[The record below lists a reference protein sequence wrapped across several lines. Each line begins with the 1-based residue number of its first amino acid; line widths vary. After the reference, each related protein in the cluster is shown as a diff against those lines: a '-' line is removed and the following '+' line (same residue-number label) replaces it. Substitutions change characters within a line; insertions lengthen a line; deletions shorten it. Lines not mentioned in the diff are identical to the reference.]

1 MSLRLYNFFHLNL
14 AYSAI
19 EEEDRALVIEKCYW
33 PLLHLARER
42 HLPFSIELSGYTLEV
57 IQALDPRWIDELKS
71 LIQAGLCE
79 LIGCGYAQ
87 VIAPLVPHEMT
98 ATNLRIGNVVYKE
111 ILNTRPT
118 IALLNEQAYSS
129 GLVPLYKEA
138 GYEAIIMEWNNPA
151 REHPEWS
158 PDLRYT
164 PKHATGTDESEIS
177 LIWNE
182 SIGFQKFQRY
192 AHGELDLDELLTY
205 IRSHQSSSVRAFP
218 LYGNDVEIFDYRP
231 GRYMTEAD
239 IHDEGEWLRIDRLY
253 AALQQEP
260 DMHFIKTSEVLD
272 LTDAAGANQKLQL
285 TTAAQPIPV
294 KKQGKYNIV
303 RWAVTG
309 RDDLGINTRCW
320 RLYEA
325 LKVGSSSMQKDW
337 KELCYLWS
345 SDFRTHI
352 TEKRWE
358 AYLSRL
364 SAFEEKFRTDSLSIS
379 SSEKPRMRQ
388 WNSYSRIGRY
398 LEIEGKNLSIRLNCK
413 KGLALD
419 SFIDQTLSETA
430 LFGTLHHGYFD
441 HIGWA
446 ADYYS
451 GHLVFESPGAHKVTD
466 LVSVEPEIRE
476 TERGLEISCVI
487 HTPLGPIMKTWLID
501 DERRKLIL
509 RYGIDWKEPVVGSL
523 RLGHVTLIP
532 CALNDGRLN
541 YSACNGGREPET
553 FYLQSTVNHGKALSF
568 LVSAAQAIGL
578 TTGHLVISDDKHQ
591 VQVSIKKDQKALIG
605 MVMHQLV
612 EDKPFTRGFFS
623 ALEHDDTSKPI
634 IIAPFEVDI
643 EYCANSCGA
652 RAI

>member
-1 MSLRLYNFFHLNL
+1 MSLLLYNFFHLNL

-19 EEEDRALVIEKCYW
+19 GEEERPRVIEKCYW
-33 PLLHLARER
+33 PLLRLARQR
-42 HLPFSIELSGYTLEV
+42 NLPLSIELSGYTLEV
-57 IQALDPRWIDELKS
+57 IKALDPRWVAELKL
-71 LIQAGLCE
+71 LIKEGPCE

-87 VIAPLVPHEMT
+87 VIGALVPHEVT
-98 ATNLRIGNVVYKE
+98 SANLRIGNLVYE
-111 ILNTRPT
+111 RILGVRPRV
-118 IALLNEQAYSS
+118 ALLNEQAYSS
-129 GLVPLYKEA
+129 GLVKLYKEV

-151 REHPEWS
+151 REHSEWH
-158 PDLRYT
+158 DDWRYL
-164 PKHATGTDESEIS
+164 PQLAIGTDDSQIS

-205 IRSHQSSSVRAFP
+205 VRGHQTSSVRALP

-231 GRYMTEAD
+231 GRYMTEAK

-260 DMHFIKTSEVLD
+260 DMHFVKTSEVLD
-272 LTDAAGANQKLQL
+272 LTDSPGANQRLQL
-285 TTAAQPIPV
+285 TSAAQPIPV
-294 KKQGKYNIV
+294 KKQDKYNIV

-320 RLYEA
+320 RLCEA
-325 LKVGSSSMQKDW
+325 LKRSSSSTEKDW

-358 AYLSRL
+358 TYLSRL
-364 SAFEEKFRTDSLSIS
+364 RAFEEKFRTDSLTNSLPES
-379 SSEKPRMRQ
+379 SGMQQ

-398 LEIEGKNLSIRLNCK
+398 LKIDGKNLSLRLNCK

-419 SFIDQTLSETA
+419 SFVDRTVSEST

-441 HIGWA
+441 DIGWG

-466 LVSVEPEIRE
+466 LVSVEPEIQETDRE
-476 TERGLEISCVI
+476 LKISCAI
-487 HTPLGPIMKTWLID
+487 QTPLGPIEKTWLID
-501 DERRKLIL
+501 DERRKLTL
-509 RYGIDWKEPVVGSL
+509 RYKIDWKEPVIGSL
-523 RLGHVTLIP
+523 RLGYLTLIP
-532 CALNDGRLN
+532 GELNDKQLR

-553 FYLQSTVNHGKALSF
+553 FHLKSTVNHSKALSF
-568 LVSAAQAIGL
+568 LISAAQAVGL

-591 VQVSIKKDQKALIG
+591 VQLSIKKDQKALIG

-612 EDKPFTRGFFS
+612 EDKPFTRCFLS
-623 ALEHDDTSKPI
+623 ALEHDDTSRPI
-634 IIAPFEVDI
+634 TIAPFETDI
-643 EYCANSCGA
+643 EYGVNRCGA

>member
-1 MSLRLYNFFHLNL
+1 MSLLLYNFFHLNL

-19 EEEDRALVIEKCYW
+19 EEEDRTRVIEKCYW
-33 PLLHLARER
+33 PLLRLAQER
-42 HLPFSIELSGYTLEV
+42 QLPFSIELSGYTLET
-57 IQALDPRWIDELKS
+57 IHALDPRWVEELKF
-71 LIQAGLCE
+71 LIQAGTCE

-87 VIAPLVPHEMT
+87 VIGPLVPHEVT
-98 ATNLRIGNVVYKE
+98 SANLRIGNMVYQE
-111 ILNTRPT
+111 LLSTRPT
-118 IALLNEQAYSS
+118 VALLNEQAYSQ
-129 GLVPLYKEA
+129 GLVPLYKEV

-151 REHPEWS
+151 REHPEWN
-158 PDLRYT
+158 PKWRYT
-164 PKHATGTDESEIS
+164 QKRAKGTGESEIS

-205 IRSHQSSSVRAFP
+205 VRSHQTSSVHALP

-231 GRYMTEAD
+231 GRYMTEAK
-239 IHDEGEWLRIDRLY
+239 IHDEGEWERIDRLY
-253 AALQQEP
+253 AALQHEP
-260 DMHFIKTSEVLD
+260 DMHFIKTSEVMD
-272 LTDAAGANQKLQL
+272 LTDVQGASQKLQL
-285 TTAAQPIPV
+285 TSAAQPIPV
-294 KKQGKYNIV
+294 KKQDKYNIV

-320 RLYEA
+320 RLCEA
-325 LKVGSSSMQKDW
+325 LKCSSSSTEKDW

-358 AYLSRL
+358 TYLSRL
-364 SAFEEKFRTDSLSIS
+364 RAFEEKFRTDPLTNSLPES
-379 SSEKPRMRQ
+379 SGMRQ

-398 LEIEGKNLSIRLNCK
+398 LKIDGKNLSLRLNCK

-419 SFIDQTLSETA
+419 SFIDRTVSEST

-441 HIGWA
+441 DIGWG

-466 LVSVEPEIRE
+466 LVSVEPEIQETDRE
-476 TERGLEISCVI
+476 LKISCVI
-487 HTPLGPIMKTWLID
+487 QTPLGPIEKTWLID
-501 DERRKLIL
+501 DERRKLTL
-509 RYGIDWKEPVVGSL
+509 RYKIDWKEPVIGSL
-523 RLGHVTLIP
+523 RLGYLTLIP
-532 CALNDGRLN
+532 GELNDKQLR

-553 FYLQSTVNHGKALSF
+553 FHLKSTVNHSKALSF
-568 LVSAAQAIGL
+568 LISAAQAIGL
-578 TTGHLVISDDKHQ
+578 TTGHLEISDDKHQ
-591 VQVSIKKDQKALIG
+591 VQLSIKKDQKALIG

-612 EDKPFTRGFFS
+612 EDKPFTRCFLS
-623 ALEHDDTSKPI
+623 ALEHDDTSRPI
-634 IIAPFEVDI
+634 SIAPFEIDI
-643 EYCANSCGA
+643 EYGVNRCGA

>member
-1 MSLRLYNFFHLNL
+1 MSLLLYNFFHLNL

-19 EEEDRALVIEKCYW
+19 EEEDRALVVEKCYW
-33 PLLHLARER
+33 PLLRLARKR
-42 HLPFSIELSGYTLEV
+42 NLPFSIELSGYTLEV
-57 IQALDPRWIDELKS
+57 ICAIDPRWVEELKS
-71 LIQAGLCE
+71 LIQAGSCE

-87 VIAPLVPHEMT
+87 VIGPLVPHEVT
-98 ATNLRIGNVVYKE
+98 SANLQIGNMVYQGL
-111 ILNTRPT
+111 LNTRPT
-118 IALLNEQAYSS
+118 VALLNEQAYSP

-151 REHPEWS
+151 REHPEWNS
-158 PDLRYT
+158 EWRYRPT
-164 PKHATGTDESEIS
+164 RAQGTVESEIS

-205 IRSHQSSSVRAFP
+205 VRSHQTSSVRAFP

-231 GRYMTEAD
+231 GRYMTEAKV
-239 IHDEGEWLRIDRLY
+239 HDEGEWLRIDRLY

-260 DMHFIKTSEVLD
+260 EMHFIKTSEVLD
-272 LTDAAGANQKLQL
+272 LTDAPGAHQKLQL
-285 TTAAQPIPV
+285 TSAAQPIPV
-294 KKQGKYNIV
+294 KKQDKYNIV

-325 LKVGSSSMQKDW
+325 LKVGSSSTEKDW

-364 SAFEEKFRTDSLSIS
+364 GTFEEKFRTESLSNS
-379 SSEKPRMRQ
+379 SSEEPRMQQ
-388 WNSYSRIGRY
+388 WNSYSRIGRF
-398 LEIEGKNLSIRLNCK
+398 LEIDGKNLSLRLNCK

-419 SFIDQTLSETA
+419 SFVDRTVSEGA

-441 HIGWA
+441 DIGWG

-466 LVSVEPEIRE
+466 LVSVEPEIQE
-476 TERGLEISCVI
+476 TEGKLKISCVI
-487 HTPLGPIMKTWLID
+487 QTPLGPILKTWLID
-501 DERRKLIL
+501 DEHRKLTL
-509 RYGIDWKEPVVGSL
+509 RYGIDWEEPVTGSL
-523 RLGHVTLIP
+523 RLGYLTLIP
-532 CALNDGRLN
+532 GELNKEQLR
-541 YSACNGGREPET
+541 YSACNGGLEPET
-553 FYLQSTVNHGKALSF
+553 FYLQSTVNHGNALSF
-568 LVSAAQAIGL
+568 LISAAQAIGV
-578 TTGHLVISDDKHQ
+578 TTGQFVISDDKRQ
-591 VQVSIKKDQKALIG
+591 VQLSIRKGQKALIG
-605 MVMHQLV
+605 MVRHQLI

-623 ALEHDDTSKPI
+623 ALEHDDTSRPI
-634 IIAPFEVDI
+634 ALSPFEVDI
-643 EYCANSCGA
+643 EYGADRCGA
-652 RAI
+652 GAV